1 MSSKLHPYAAR
12 APLDLRG
19 RSIPLPC
26 GVVLQKAKPTF
37 QQWDVEVHGIPAL
50 PLLHVLRTP
59 HGIPELSSQIICSR
73 CLIAAEAVGL
83 RWWYGLM
90 EGQERHDVEFH
101 TSGYFQE
108 V

>member
-1 MSSKLHPYAAR
+1 MSSKLHPYVAR

-19 RSIPLPC
+19 RSVNLPC
-26 GVVLQKAKPTF
+26 GVVLQTAKPTF
-37 QQWDVEVHGIPAL
+37 QQWDVEVHG
-50 PLLHVLRTP
+50 V
-59 HGIPELSSQIICSR
+59 PELSTLIVCSR
-73 CLIAAEAVGL
+73 CLRAAEAEGL
-83 RWWYGLM
+83 RWWYCLM